1 MDANTSYF
9 KLIQTLEEMVS
20 CYRQLLEVVKQEK
33 IFLIEVQILN
43 LDQSNSDK
51 EILLGK
57 IKVLDQAREKQA
69 RILALELK
77 VDPREARLLEL
88 AKKSKEAGHA
98 TQLRQLHTTLV
109 FLIERVSEMNRENEI
124 YVQSALST
132 VRISMGDIKET
143 LGGQKTYARKG
154 QMQEGPNRSGN
165 LVSKE
170 A

>member
-9 KLIQTLEEMVS
+9 RLIHTLEEMVS
-20 CYRQLLEVVKQEK
+20 CYQQLLEVVKQEK
-33 IFLIEVQILN
+33 IFLIEVQITS
-43 LDQSNSDK
+43 LDQNNADK
-51 EILLGK
+51 EVVLSK

-69 RILALELK
+69 RVLALELK

-88 AKKSKEAGHA
+88 ARKSKEEGHA
-98 TQLRQLHTTLV
+98 EKLRQLHNNLV
-109 FLIERVSEMNRENEI
+109 FLIERVSELNKENEI
-124 YVQSALST
+124 YVQNALST